1 MGFTIPTPPI
11 SFKSNND
18 NKMEHIEQHHFVKKS
33 EKQAVNKHQPKEE
46 PSQVQ
51 SQSSDV
57 ETITFHNTQP
67 TSSYNPYTFQTET
80 FNPGLEEAIANGK
93 DSDLVAVSVGE
104 IRKLHERIRV
114 LEEEVMK
121 STRITSS
128 TTSHKQ
134 KVLDAERARIE
145 MNYETHKKLTEL
157 KKAEIMKQTELKR
170 SEALQRMQSSKF
182 DGLFDR

>member
-1 MGFTIPTPPI
+1 MDLSRGLGDVY
-11 SFKSNND
+11 KR
-18 NKMEHIEQHHFVKKS
+18 Q
-33 EKQAVNKHQPKEE
+33 QAVNKHQPKEE
-46 PSQVQ
+46 PNVVQ
-51 SQSSDV
+51 SQSSV
-57 ETITFHNTQP
+57 AETITFHNTQP

-93 DSDLVAVSVGE
+93 DFDFVAVSVGE

-121 STRITSS
+121 STRITSLN
-128 TTSHKQ
+128 TSHKQ

>member
-46 PSQVQ
+46 PNVVQ
-51 SQSSDV
+51 SQSSV
-57 ETITFHNTQP
+57 AETITFHNTQP

-121 STRITSS
+121 STRITSR
-128 TTSHKQ
+128 KQ
-134 KVLDAERARIE
+134 QVLDAERARIE

-182 DGLFDR
+182 DGLFNR

>member
-11 SFKSNND
+11 SFKPNND

-33 EKQAVNKHQPKEE
+33 EKQAVNKHEPKEE
-46 PSQVQ
+46 PNVVQ
-51 SQSSDV
+51 SQSSDA

-114 LEEEVMK
+114 LEVEVMK
-121 STRITSS
+121 SYSS
-128 TTSHKQ
+128 TSAKQ
-134 KVLDAERARIE
+134 KHMNTMLSEERHRIILDQKIREQE
-145 MNYETHKKLTEL
+145 HKAATEL
-157 KKAEIMKQTELKR
+157 KKMEI
-170 SEALQRMQSSKF
+170 QRAMQNDFFGKIF
-182 DGLFDR
+182 DK

>member
-33 EKQAVNKHQPKEE
+33 EKQAVNKHQPVEE
-46 PSQVQ
+46 PIEDSIA
-51 SQSSDV
+51 

-80 FNPGLEEAIANGK
+80 SYTGLGEAIANGK
-93 DSDLVAVSVGE
+93 DSDLVVVSVGE

-134 KVLDAERARIE
+134 KVLDAERTRIE

-157 KKAEIMKQTELKR
+157 KKAEIIKQTELKR

-182 DGLFDR
+182 DGLFNR